1 MSVTMSAV
9 YDQTCHVCEKIKKYL
24 LHYHYN
30 SQRNRQLSAN
40 REIYRVHMRMD
51 RDKDYHLHRMN
62 ENVNREYD
70 LKIKQLWDKPIEYDG
85 L

>member
-40 REIYRVHMRMD
+40 REIY
-51 RDKDYHLHRMN
+51 
-62 ENVNREYD
+62 
-70 LKIKQLWDKPIEYDG
+70 IEYICVWIEIKIG
-85 L
+85 TLQE

>member
-1 MSVTMSAV
+1 MSVAITV
-9 YDQTCHVCEKIKKYL
+9 YDQTCHFCETVKKYF
-24 LHYHYN
+24 LHYYYN

-40 REIYRVHMRMD
+40 RNIYYTHMYMD
-51 RDKDYHLHRMN
+51 REKDYHYAKMN
-62 ENVNREYD
+62 EVCNKEYD

>member
-1 MSVTMSAV
+1 M
-9 YDQTCHVCEKIKKYL
+9 H
-24 LHYHYN
+24 
-30 SQRNRQLSAN
+30 
-40 REIYRVHMRMD
+40 MD

>member
-1 MSVTMSAV
+1 MSVTLEAV
-9 YDQTCHVCEKIKKYL
+9 YDQTCYFCEKIKKYF
-24 LHYHYN
+24 LHFKYN
-30 SQRNRQLSAN
+30 LQRNRQLSAN
-40 REIYRVHMRMD
+40 REIYRIHMHMD

-62 ENVNREYD
+62 EGVNKEDD